1 MTRRFNYT
9 GRQRITSDHFEARV
23 ISETPLIASLALNL
37 GGLKLEAD
45 SQVIIE
51 PYVGTVSLRLDCGTV
66 KALAVPT
73 TTDLSELR
81 TGGGIQFRVKI
92 TGPDGRLRAA
102 GERIRLTGLDED
114 SGRRPLLPVEKD
126 PTLGEEIWRV
136 RVSQNEAP
144 LLSLNSRI
152 PSIEALL
159 LTDTVFGGAVI
170 CAAVRRVLEVLT
182 EHPEDDIWQQD
193 WLEFVRP
200 WAPHISFDESMD
212 EQELNDWIDTVMQGF
227 AAENKFV
234 TRALML
240 TGRND
245 R

>member
-37 GGLKLEAD
+37 KDLKLEAD
-45 SQVIIE
+45 NTVTIE
-51 PYVGTVSLRLDCGTV
+51 PYVGNVSLRLNCGTV
-66 KALAVPT
+66 KALAVPPT
-73 TTDLSELR
+73 ADLSELR

-92 TGPDGRLRAA
+92 TGQDGRLRAA

-136 RVSQNEAP
+136 RVTQNEAP

-152 PSIEALL
+152 PSIEGLL
-159 LTDTVFGGAVI
+159 LTDSVFGGAII

-182 EHPEDDIWQQD
+182 EHPDDDIWQQD

-200 WAPHISFDESMD
+200 WAPHVSFDESMD
-212 EQELNDWIDTVMQGF
+212 EQEVNDWIDAVMQGF
-227 AAENKFV
+227 SAEQKFV
-234 TRALML
+234 TRALSL
-240 TGRND
+240 TGRTD